1 MRSLRVHCFGKV
13 PMIMHCKQG
22 DVQVK
27 LQDVAY
33 VPGVQFNLFS
43 LHVVMPKCSVSLDAE
58 GVHMLDGVMSLR
70 RDAGSHVEAT

>member
-1 MRSLRVHCFGKV
+1 MHCFGKV